1 MVVINDYTVEAGAD
15 LSGADLSG
23 QVLSGAD
30 LTGANLTGTNF
41 TGADLQGVDFTN
53 ADLTGANFTGA
64 NLASQPEKKTVLNGS
79 TVARVNFTNAD
90 LTGAELSNLDFYSS
104 ILTGINQ
111 VGDNIDGEAAGD
123 NSGYSVSLNNNGNI
137 VAIGAPYNDE
147 ASGDEHANKGHVRV
161 YGYKKPTS
169 DEWNNGNVIKGG
181 DATQEPNKFYWTQH
195 GSDIPGE
202 AKNDNFGYA
211 VSLSSDGNTLAAGAI
226 YNDDRGNGSG
236 HVRVY
241 KYKIPSNDEW
251 NNGNVI
257 KGGDASQELNKYYW
271 TQLGYDIDGEVSSDY
286 SGCSPSLS
294 NDGTIV
300 AIGAIYNDGGG
311 SASGHVRVYKYKIPT
326 NDEWNNGNVIKGS
339 DATQE
344 PNKYYWTQLGED
356 IAGEAS
362 SDNAYRCNLSSDGT
376 IVAIGATGNDGI
388 ANNAG
393 HVRVYH
399 YKIPTNDE
407 WNNGNVIKGGVA
419 DQELNKY
426 YWVQHGNDIDGETS
440 NNQSGWSVSLSNDGT
455 IVAIGAITNSDG
467 AYQAGHCRVYHYKIP
482 TNDEWVNGNVI
493 KGTDGAQLSDKYYWT
508 QLGGDIDGENYQ
520 DSFGFSVSLSGDGT
534 IVAIGARN
542 NDDGGNNSGHV
553 KVYQYENNSWSQMLE
568 TFVGGYG
575 DQAGWSVSLSRDG
588 AFLAYGAPFDDSGRG
603 RVRIFI
609 IKSKPIFKGADFT
622 DTTFTNLDLR
632 TSELENVTLKGA
644 NLTNVNLTDA
654 DLTGVSSGS
663 MQIDADTDLP
673 SGYNIQN
680 NYIVGPKLSF
690 KDEDLTGFDFTGAN
704 FTNVDFTGANLTR
717 TTLTGT
723 NLTGAILDNVTWTDF
738 TSDVSGGSGGSGDGG
753 VTPPFAIDGSYD
765 VSDVLALINTIV
777 GN

>member
-236 HVRVY
+236 HVRVF
-241 KYKIPSNDEW
+241 KYKIPS
-251 NNGNVI
+251 
-257 KGGDASQELNKYYW
+257 
-271 TQLGYDIDGEVSSDY
+271 
-286 SGCSPSLS
+286 
-294 NDGTIV
+294 
-300 AIGAIYNDGGG
+300 
-311 SASGHVRVYKYKIPT
+311 

-704 FTNVDFTGANLTR
+704 FTDVDFTGAIFTR